1 MSEGLQMKEF
11 FLKHIDRDIPRKL
24 RNGKFPYSSILYI
37 LLSSVIFMLLY
48 TPFSTSAWFS
58 VRTPALAF
66 FTILFIAAEVCIL
79 SASSSLFAV
88 FCRKRKSVK
97 LRNYCL
103 WCIAEVLVISV
114 TYIFLTRFFSL
125 GDYSSDLSLWGK
137 TFLCVTLILSIP
149 YSVIYLRS
157 ARREKMR
164 KSASVG
170 RYGENSAD
178 NHRPAESV
186 KERMIKFTD
195 DDGELRFSVD
205 ADSVLYVK
213 AEGNY
218 VNICYEK
225 GDELASYTLKS
236 PIGTLETR
244 LAGTPL
250 VRCQRSYIVNTRR
263 VRMMQNDSR
272 AMCIIVDN
280 DKVPVIPMSQN
291 YAAAVSDAL
300 GSQS

>member
-1 MSEGLQMKEF
+1 MN
-11 FLKHIDRDIPRKL
+11 RDIPRKL

-48 TPFSTSAWFS
+48 TPFSPSAWFS
-58 VRTPALAF
+58 VRTPKLAF
-66 FTILFIAAEVCIL
+66 FTILFIVTETCIL
-79 SASSSLFAV
+79 SASSSLFAA
-88 FCRKRKSVK
+88 FCRRRKSVK
-97 LRNYCL
+97 LRNYIL
-103 WCIAEVLVISV
+103 WCAAEILVISV
-114 TYIFLTRFFSL
+114 TYVFFTDFFSL
-125 GDYSSDLSLWGK
+125 GRHTSGLSLWIR

-157 ARREKMR
+157 ASREKMR

-170 RYGENSAD
+170 RYGEDSAVRQ
-178 NHRPAESV
+178 RPAESV
-186 KERMIKFTD
+186 KERMIGFTD

-205 ADSVLYVK
+205 VDSVLYVK
-213 AEGNY
+213 ADGNY

-225 GDELASYTLKS
+225 GDELSSYTLKT
-236 PIGTLETR
+236 PIGTLEAR
-244 LAGTPL
+244 LSGTPL

-280 DKVPVIPMSQN
+280 DKVPVIPMSQS

-300 GSQS
+300 CS

>member
-1 MSEGLQMKEF
+1 MNRE
-11 FLKHIDRDIPRKL
+11 IPRKL
-24 RNGKFPYSSILYI
+24 KNGKFPYSSILYI

-48 TPFSTSAWFS
+48 TPFSPSAWFS
-58 VRTPALAF
+58 VRTPSLAF
-66 FTILFIAAEVCIL
+66 YTILFIVAEACIL
-79 SASSSLFAV
+79 SASSSLFAA
-88 FCRKRKSVK
+88 FCRRRKSVK
-97 LRNYCL
+97 LWNYIL
-103 WCIAEVLVISV
+103 WCASEILVISV
-114 TYIFLTRFFSL
+114 TYIFLTDFFSL
-125 GDYSSDLSLWGK
+125 GRHASELSLLVR
-137 TFLCVTLILSIP
+137 TLLCVTAILSIP
-149 YSVIYLRS
+149 CSVIYLRA

-164 KSASVG
+164 RSASVG
-170 RYGENSAD
+170 RYGENAAVLR
-178 NHRPAESV
+178 RPAESV

-205 ADSVLYVK
+205 VDSVLYVK
-213 AEGNY
+213 ADGNY

-244 LAGTPL
+244 LSGTPL

-300 GSQS
+300 GF